1 MVCSWDGTGFG
12 PTAVSQQLL
21 ELDDDERNAVF
32 TVMLARKPRL
42 QPRFGVSFSL
52 QFANRP
58 RATMARRDGPP
69 DIGSQEPRP
78 PASRPGF
85 STSHPRSRHLYVRE
99 LLPVLPVLYRV
110 PGFVRRPGPRGGNG
124 RVIFIVWVRASRLPF
139 DGA

>member
-69 DIGSQEPRP
+69 DIGSQEPGRRQAGRGFLRAIRGHGTYTC
-78 PASRPGF
+78 ASFYLSSQF
-85 STSHPRSRHLYVRE
+85 STGFLASCAA
-99 LLPVLPVLYRV
+99 RV
-110 PGFVRRPGPRGGNG
+110 HV
-124 RVIFIVWVRASRLPF
+124 AET
-139 DGA
+139 AA